1 MVEPPAG
8 LNVQPQPVFMGQE
21 VNPILRPGSYYLL
34 FQGDKVEP
42 WVHFATPLGTD
53 EPKKIGE
60 RFAFDSP
67 RCRVK

>member
-1 MVEPPAG
+1 
-8 LNVQPQPVFMGQE
+8 MGQE